1 MTLIKKKFKE
11 VGSGNIFDVF
21 PFYNELDLLE
31 LRLRTLN
38 EVVDY
43 FVISECY
50 ETFSGK
56 KKPMH
61 FAENRSR
68 YEEFSA
74 KIIYNPVG
82 CGELADMSNEPWVG
96 YRTRVHHVRKHKHGG
111 RAPQSLHP
119 SLKREITHRD
129 AAVRGLLPHVSNKDL
144 ILLSDVDE
152 IPKVSAIEM
161 MKNSAK
167 IAPTYFEMDWFLYYL
182 DNKVEL
188 PWYGTVAFTLDHL
201 RGQSLDLLR
210 YASSDP
216 KGVPGSVLKEGGWHF
231 SYLGGA
237 GAVKEK
243 VSAMP
248 YQGMRGEL
256 AKIFSSI
263 NPAYWRNKIK
273 KNEDI
278 LLLNR
283 PMKRVLFDKS
293 FPKALFEMPDLIE
306 KYRTPD
312 GGIGRALK

>member
-1 MTLIKKKFKE
+1 
-11 VGSGNIFDVF
+11 VF

-38 EVVDY
+38 EAVDY
-43 FVISECY
+43 FVISECD
-50 ETFSGK
+50 ETFSGQ

-61 FAENRSR
+61 YAENRGR

-74 KIIYNPVG
+74 KIIYNPIG
-82 CGELADMSNEPWVG
+82 SNELADMSNEPWVA
-96 YRTRVHHVRKHKHGG
+96 YKTQADHVRQHKHGG
-111 RAPQSLHP
+111 RAPQSLHS

-129 AAVRGLLPHVSNKDL
+129 AAVRGLLPYVSNKDL

-152 IPKVSAIEM
+152 IPKVSAIESM
-161 MKNSAK
+161 QASAN
-167 IAPTYFEMDWFLYYL
+167 IELTYFEMDWFLYYL
-182 DNKVEL
+182 NNKVEL
-188 PWYGTVAFTLDHL
+188 PWYGTAAFKLDHL

-216 KGVPGSVLKEGGWHF
+216 KGVPGSVLKDGGWHF
-231 SYLGGA
+231 SYLGGS

-243 VSAMP
+243 MAAMP

-263 NPAYWRNKIK
+263 NPAYWRNKIR

-278 LLLNR
+278 LLSNR
-283 PMKRVLFDKS
+283 PMKRVLLDKS
-293 FPKALFEMPDLIE
+293 FPKKLFEMPDLIE

-312 GGIGRALK
+312 GDIGRALK